1 MRKILVYFV
10 FALFLSSC
18 ESARQDVMKKNNSD
32 EFLVEKKNPLVMPP
46 NFNELP
52 NPENLQKKNDI
63 KEFKDSFEIL
73 KNQNDNHTEISKTL
87 EQSVLSKI
95 D

>member
-1 MRKILVYFV
+1 
-10 FALFLSSC
+10 
-18 ESARQDVMKKNNSD
+18 
-32 EFLVEKKNPLVMPP
+32 MPP
-46 NFNELP
+46 NFNKLP
-52 NPENLQKKNDI
+52 NPENLQKNNDI